1 MSEIEKT
8 LLEFRDNLAR
18 KTSRSDIIVSSLASR
33 FNSSLDIYARSLE
46 KKCNVILG
54 RSAIRTLQSANKV
67 FKGDNK

>member
-1 MSEIEKT
+1 MSEIEKA
-8 LLEFRDNLAR
+8 LIELQENLNR
-18 KTSRSDIIVSSLASR
+18 KTSRSDILVSSLASR
-33 FNSSLDIYARSLE
+33 LNSSLEIYARSLE